1 MEAVL
6 TLYSVCIEESP
17 LFEEQC
23 KMRLSLK
30 GEKRKKEKF
39 FLKWKAGH
47 WWQLFHMAG
56 MLPSLSLKLGSKLSM
71 DKKVSFSL

>member
-30 GEKRKKEKF
+30 GEKRKKEK
-39 FLKWKAGH
+39 KKRETQERRKARKKIETGREICN
-47 WWQLFHMAG
+47 LII
-56 MLPSLSLKLGSKLSM
+56 SEKLYCL
-71 DKKVSFSL
+71 

>member
-30 GEKRKKEKF
+30 GEKRKKEKKTCLCSF
-39 FLKWKAGH
+39 FL
-47 WWQLFHMAG
+47 
-56 MLPSLSLKLGSKLSM
+56 SLI
-71 DKKVSFSL
+71 KKQNKTFKPNIKGVQ